1 MSCSLFLRYI
11 STAQEPTGSQRQ
23 VTFIVNDGY
32 FNSTPAT
39 AHISI
44 IAVNDPPLMTL
55 GQNGSIDTVVVYNEG
70 QLEPLMLAPLLVIY
84 GKQELIIDIILIHI
98 YIYIL
103 MYTHSCVYG
112 QTICLHLNTD
122 ISFLTS

>member
-23 VTFIVNDGY
+23 VAFIVNDGY

-44 IAVNDPPLMTL
+44 IAVNDPPSMTL

-70 QLEPLMLAPLLVIY
+70 QLEPLLLAPLLVIY
-84 GKQELIIDIILIHI
+84 GKQELIIDIIQIHI
-98 YIYIL
+98 YFNV
-103 MYTHSCVYG
+103 YT
-112 QTICLHLNTD
+112 
-122 ISFLTS
+122 